1 MPGCRTEPLC
11 TEVVPGCAGAGLGV
25 GLTFFS
31 GVVGLGVPELPAAV
45 VAVPELPGNG
55 ELWSAVSSAGVPE
68 RLASC
73 AASPN
78 SDPPPESPTAGEL

>member
-25 GLTFFS
+25 GLTFS

-55 ELWSAVSSAGVPE
+55 ELWSAVSSAGVPR

-73 AASPN
+73 AASPILIHR
-78 SDPPPESPTAGEL
+78 PESPTAGEL